1 MGRATCVAIPACQ
14 SKAAIVSD
22 ALAGNI
28 WTLVLCLQNAFNSR
42 EDRCRTE
49 DGKLP
54 PMGMLRGQLVTDA
67 HMCAHEGAGIAAI
80 HVSRS
85 GGLSGYKKVSGVQR
99 LTRTQTQELWDAF
112 GDSAMILQSE

>member
-1 MGRATCVAIPACQ
+1 MAIPACQ

-22 ALAGNI
+22 ALAGDI

-54 PMGMLRGQLVTDA
+54 PSCEGMLRGQLVTDA
-67 HMCAHEGAGIAAI
+67 HVCAHEGAGIAAI

-99 LTRTQTQELWDAF
+99 LTRTQTQELWGAF
-112 GDSAMILQSE
+112 GDSAMIPRSE